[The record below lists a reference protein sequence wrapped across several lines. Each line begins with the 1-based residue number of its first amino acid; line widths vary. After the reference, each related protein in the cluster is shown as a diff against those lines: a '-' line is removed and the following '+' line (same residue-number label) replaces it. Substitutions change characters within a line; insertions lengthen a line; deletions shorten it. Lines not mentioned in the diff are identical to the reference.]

1 LPWAV
6 IAPDLED
13 SMATR
18 QAAGHK
24 QRVNWGRAFV
34 TGGLAVLLADLAFLA
49 QPLEKLF
56 ERLRDGLFGFV
67 PPLGLSFLT
76 AARAIA
82 FHQIDYFS
90 LISRILILFSAMT
103 AIIIGLVLLRS
114 RTAPVGAEPWR
125 ASASAEREAD
135 NGSSR

>member
-1 LPWAV
+1 
-6 IAPDLED
+6 
-13 SMATR
+13 MATR

-24 QRVNWGRAFV
+24 QRVNLGRAFV

-49 QPLEKLF
+49 QPLGMPV

-67 PPLGLSFLT
+67 PALGLSFLT

-82 FHQIDYFS
+82 FHQMDYFS
-90 LISRILILFSAMT
+90 LISRILVLFSAMT
-103 AIIIGLVLLRS
+103 AIIVGFVLLRS
-114 RTAPVGAEPWR
+114 RTAQVGAEQWR
-125 ASASAEREAD
+125 ASTSGEREAD

>member
-1 LPWAV
+1 
-6 IAPDLED
+6 
-13 SMATR
+13 MATR

-24 QRVNWGRAFV
+24 QRVNLGRAFV

-49 QPLEKLF
+49 QPLEKLV

-67 PPLGLSFLT
+67 PALGLSFLT

-82 FHQIDYFS
+82 FHQMDYFS
-90 LISRILILFSAMT
+90 LISRILVLFSAMT
-103 AIIIGLVLLRS
+103 AIIVGFVLLRS
-114 RTAPVGAEPWR
+114 RTAPVGTEPWR
-125 ASASAEREAD
+125 ASASGEREAD

>member
-1 LPWAV
+1 
-6 IAPDLED
+6 
-13 SMATR
+13 MATR
-18 QAAGHK
+18 QAGGRK

-49 QPLEKLF
+49 QPLEKLA
-56 ERLRDGLFGFV
+56 ERLRDGLFGLV
-67 PPLGLSFLT
+67 PALGLSFLT

-90 LISRILILFSAMT
+90 LVSRILVLFSAMT
-103 AIIIGLVLLRS
+103 AIIVGFVLLSS
-114 RTAPVGAEPWR
+114 RTAHAGTEQRPG
-125 ASASAEREAD
+125 STSGEREAD

>member
-1 LPWAV
+1 
-6 IAPDLED
+6 
-13 SMATR
+13 MATR

-24 QRVNWGRAFV
+24 KQRLNWGRAFV
-34 TGGLAVLLADLAFLA
+34 TGGLAVLLADIAFLA
-49 QPLEKLF
+49 QPLGLLV

-67 PPLGLSFLT
+67 PALGLSFLT

-90 LISRILILFSAMT
+90 LISRILVLFSAMT
-103 AIIIGLVLLRS
+103 AIIMGFVLLRS
-114 RTAPVGAEPWR
+114 RTAQVGAEQWR
-125 ASASAEREAD
+125 ASASGEREAD

>member
-1 LPWAV
+1 
-6 IAPDLED
+6 
-13 SMATR
+13 MATR

-24 QRVNWGRAFV
+24 QRVNLGRAFV

-49 QPLEKLF
+49 QPLEKLV

-67 PPLGLSFLT
+67 PALGLSFLT

-90 LISRILILFSAMT
+90 LISRILVLFSAMT
-103 AIIIGLVLLRS
+103 AIIVGFVLLGS
-114 RTAPVGAEPWR
+114 RTA
-125 ASASAEREAD
+125 
-135 NGSSR
+135 